1 MKEPESMLRRGLLM
15 MGLCAPLYA
24 DVLSAGMPAPGFA
37 LRDAAGKSHRL
48 ENYAGRWLVLYFYP
62 KNDTPGCTA
71 EACAFRDELTLIHE
85 LDARVV
91 GISVDDA
98 ASHQKFSDKYD
109 LPFTLLSDPEGRVA
123 ERYGAR
129 GSLLGYTY
137 AKRYTFLIDPA
148 GTIRHIW
155 HDVQPK
161 QHARNV
167 IAVLRDLQ

>member
-1 MKEPESMLRRGLLM
+1 MKKPASLLQRTVLM
-15 MGLCAPLYA
+15 MGLCGP
-24 DVLSAGMPAPGFA
+24 LSADALDVGMPAPGFA
-37 LRDAAGKSHRL
+37 LRDAHGKPHRL

-85 LDARVV
+85 LNARVV

-98 ASHQKFSDKYD
+98 ASHRKFADKYD

-123 ERYGAR
+123 ERYGAL
-129 GSLLGYTY
+129 GSMLGYTY
-137 AKRYTFLIDPA
+137 AKRRTFLIDPE
-148 GTIRHIW
+148 GVVRHIW

-161 QHARNV
+161 QHAQNV